1 MDVVEGLPG
10 ESALL
15 RRELAR
21 ISDRRF
27 ARGRVH
33 PPEGALS
40 LAALGLMRG
49 QGSLSAIRRFGDT
62 RPELLAALSRLLRM
76 AKPAGVRQP
85 MPGFTAAPSELPG
98 ARMTVASIGRQDHAR
113 CPGGRRATAVVAWGQ
128 PSRVLA
134 LDQARIS
141 GHLEEHRAAREW
153 MERVSGSIG
162 MVLAQAQPSMCR
174 VGASRRSRD
183 PGLPGR
189 GPRRRPRKR

>member
-62 RPELLAALSRLLRM
+62 RPELLAALSRILRM
-76 AKPAGVRQP
+76 AKPAGVRQA

-113 CPGGRRATAVVAWGQ
+113 CPGGRRATAVVAWG
-128 PSRVLA
+128 PAVKGPGFGPGADFRTP
-134 LDQARIS
+134 
-141 GHLEEHRAAREW
+141 G
-153 MERVSGSIG
+153 
-162 MVLAQAQPSMCR
+162 
-174 VGASRRSRD
+174 GASGRPGMDGAGFGQHWHGVGTSPTQHVQGRR
-183 PGLPGR
+183 
-189 GPRRRPRKR
+189 